1 MSAQPFPAGGTPS
14 PAQASARPQVLR
26 QYIASLGFYAVII
39 LALVPVAL
47 AVVAS
52 FVLPRERRYRVATLW
67 TRLAIRA
74 ARDLC
79 HIEVRVTGWEN
90 LPDGP
95 AILLPKHQSAWETLW
110 LTTAMPRPLT
120 YVYKR
125 ELHWVPILGWGIAAL
140 GMIHVNRSR
149 GSESFAQVVLQGARR
164 LQEGWW
170 IVIFPEATRT
180 APGANPQYKTGG
192 ARLAIR
198 TGVPVVPIA
207 IDSGECWPRQSIRKF
222 PGTISVCIGPP
233 LYPIDDDPVA
243 LTDRVQDWIETE
255 MRRLAPHRYPQAPWR
270 TDRAP
275 ALPAS
280 SYPRESDDIRQILPP
295 S

>member
-1 MSAQPFPAGGTPS
+1 MK
-14 PAQASARPQVLR
+14 RLLQVLVVEDSPDDALLLEIALQRAGYAPVCLRVETPAALTAALER
-26 QYIASLGFYAVII
+26 QKWDLV
-39 LALVPVAL
+39 LADYH
-47 AVVAS
+47 
-52 FVLPRERRYRVATLW
+52 LPHF
-67 TRLAIRA
+67 
-74 ARDLC
+74 D
-79 HIEVRVTGWEN
+79 
-90 LPDGP
+90 
-95 AILLPKHQSAWETLW
+95 
-110 LTTAMPRPLT
+110 
-120 YVYKR
+120 
-125 ELHWVPILGWGIAAL
+125 GIAAL